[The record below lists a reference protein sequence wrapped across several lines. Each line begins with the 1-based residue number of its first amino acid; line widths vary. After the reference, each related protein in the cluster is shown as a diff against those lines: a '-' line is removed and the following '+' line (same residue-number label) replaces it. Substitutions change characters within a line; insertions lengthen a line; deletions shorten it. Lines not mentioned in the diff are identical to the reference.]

1 MSQYFFYVAHC
12 KHLTEKGSAL
22 ILRLNNFYSAVG
34 NLDRGRGILLNLDNL
49 WKLVTAVVIA
59 PIFVMEDECRDES
72 EYVR

>member
-1 MSQYFFYVAHC
+1 MI
-12 KHLTEKGSAL
+12 G
-22 ILRLNNFYSAVG
+22 
-34 NLDRGRGILLNLDNL
+34 GRGILLNLDNL